1 MVKFVNDENGLKAF
15 SRKDVLQ
22 VVELIDFARSDK
34 EYGFVNAEWLL
45 RLKGKLLKYIK
56 MTWGNEIVVPGE
68 IDRKEI

>member
-1 MVKFVNDENGLKAF
+1 MVKFVNGENGLKAF
-15 SRKDVLQ
+15 SRKDILQ